1 MRNELDMLRH
11 ALSDGSI
18 SKAELQ
24 ARLTAIIE
32 EAYQRLPV
40 DAAFIA
46 DCESLL
52 QTVITGDAAPAPSIT
67 ADCWRTIRCH
77 TRTRTSLPLGWKGR
91 LAVIAAACL
100 VVFCLLERNFDR
112 TWLGGK
118 SAYGGSTYIIGTHRM
133 SGGLSAATAK
143 EWEEYDEE
151 WEDLNTQSWEE
162 LVAFLGYAPPTV
174 DVTAFGL
181 PSMGSYYG
189 NISESSISSS
199 QSYSSYADNELRS
212 LRISVYDY
220 ASSDK
225 IGFSFSQ
232 IHPGKYVILSDGTK
246 VYVST
251 QYMWTPQGQET
262 ELSVTWLD
270 GLRIY
275 RLIGSLTEAEMLS
288 AAEEL
293 CKQAE

>member
-1 MRNELDMLRH
+1 MRNEVDMLRH
-11 ALSDGSI
+11 ALADGSI
-18 SKAELQ
+18 SKAALQ

-40 DAAFIA
+40 DRAFIA

-52 QTVITGDAAPAPSIT
+52 QTVITGDAAASPSV
-67 ADCWRTIRCH
+67 AVACWKTIRLN
-77 TRTRTSLPLGWKGR
+77 TRTRESRALGWKER
-91 LAVIAAACL
+91 FALVAAACL
-100 VVFCLLERNFDR
+100 MAFVLLERNFDR
-112 TWLGGK
+112 TWVGGK

-133 SGGLSAATAK
+133 PGGLSAATAK
-143 EWEEYDEE
+143 ESAEYDEE
-151 WEDLNTQSWEE
+151 WEDLNTRSWEE
-162 LVAFLGYAPPTV
+162 LVDFLGYEPPTV

-181 PSMGSYYG
+181 PSNGSYYG
-189 NISESSISSS
+189 NVSESSISSS
-199 QSYSSYADNELRS
+199 QSYSSYTNNAMRS
-212 LRISVYDY
+212 LSIGVYDY
-220 ASSDK
+220 TSLDE

-232 IHPGKYVILSDGTK
+232 IRPGKYVTLSGGTK

-275 RLIGSLTEAEMLS
+275 HIIGSLTETELLRV
-288 AAEEL
+288 AEEL
-293 CKQAE
+293 CHQ

>member
-1 MRNELDMLRH
+1 MRNELDMLRRTL
-11 ALSDGSI
+11 ADGSI

-40 DAAFIA
+40 DTAFIA

-52 QTVITGDAAPAPSIT
+52 QTVITGDAASSPSV
-67 ADCWRTIRCH
+67 AVDCWKTIRLN
-77 TRTRTSLPLGWKGR
+77 TRTRTSLSLGWKGR
-91 LAVIAAACL
+91 FALVAAACL
-100 VVFCLLERNFDR
+100 MVFILLERNFDR
-112 TWLGGK
+112 TWVGGK

-133 SGGLSAATAK
+133 PGGLSAATAK
-143 EWEEYDEE
+143 EWVEYDEE

-162 LVAFLGYAPPTV
+162 LVAFLGYEPPTV

-181 PSMGSYYG
+181 PSNGSYYG
-189 NISESSISSS
+189 NVSESSICSS
-199 QSYSSYADNELRS
+199 QSYSSYTNNALRS
-212 LRISVYDY
+212 LSIGVYDY
-220 ASSDK
+220 TALDE

-232 IHPGKYVILSDGTK
+232 IRPGKYVTLSDGTK

-275 RLIGSLTEAEMLS
+275 HLIGSLTEAEMLS
-288 AAEEL
+288 VAEKL
-293 CKQAE
+293 CGQ

>member
-1 MRNELDMLRH
+1 MRNELDMLRR
-11 ALSDGSI
+11 ALAEGSI
-18 SKAELQ
+18 SKAALQ

-40 DAAFIA
+40 DTAFIA

-52 QTVITGDAAPAPSIT
+52 QTVITGAADASPSI
-67 ADCWRTIRCH
+67 AVDCWKMLRLN
-77 TRTRTSLPLGWKGR
+77 TRTRNSLSLGWKGR
-91 LAVIAAACL
+91 FALVAAACL
-100 VVFCLLERNFDR
+100 IVFGLLELNFNR
-112 TWLGGK
+112 TWVGGK

-133 SGGLSAATAK
+133 PGGLSAATAK
-143 EWEEYDEE
+143 EWAEYNEE

-162 LVAFLGYAPPTV
+162 LVAFLGYEPPTV
-174 DVTAFGL
+174 DVTVFGL
-181 PSMGSYYG
+181 PSNGSYYG
-189 NISESSISSS
+189 NVSESSISSS
-199 QSYSSYADNELRS
+199 QSYSSCAPDGTLRS

-232 IHPGKYVILSDGTK
+232 IRPGKYVTLSDGTK

-251 QYMWTPQGQET
+251 QYMWMPQGQET

-275 RLIGSLTEAEMLS
+275 RLIGSLTEADMLAVAEMLC
-288 AAEEL
+288 E
-293 CKQAE
+293 